1 MMSSFPKGG
10 QFDTVGQ
17 CRGAKTGEI
26 CFVVSSQMQQ
36 HLQNANALMMR
47 MLTAM
52 VMMFSVILQR
62 RAKMLFENTIRE
74 FSALNDDMMVVVLL
88 SGSQK
93 MMQNLL

>member
-1 MMSSFPKGG
+1 
-10 QFDTVGQ
+10 
-17 CRGAKTGEI
+17 
-26 CFVVSSQMQQ
+26 MQQ

-62 RAKMLFENTIRE
+62 RAKMLFENTVRE
-74 FSALNDDMMVVVLL
+74 FSALNDDMMLVLVVV

-93 MMQNLL
+93 MMQSLL

>member
-1 MMSSFPKGG
+1 M
-10 QFDTVGQ
+10 DTVGQ

-62 RAKMLFENTIRE
+62 RAKMLFENTVTE
-74 FSALNDDMMVVVLL
+74 FSALNDDMMVVLVVV

-93 MMQNLL
+93 MMQSLL